1 MIFESDLRVTSCRA
15 RLRRTPGIAL
25 SISVVCL
32 FGSQTGIRMAYPIDK
47 KLVMA
52 VASSALFDLSDSDE
66 VYRKRGVDAYRK
78 YQRKK
83 ENAKLRPGVA
93 FPLVRRL
100 LSLNEGLAEENA
112 PVEVV
117 LLSRNDPDTG
127 LRVLNSIEK
136 HGLPMSRAIFVSG
149 RNPFRY
155 MNALNASLFLS
166 ANATDV
172 RKAVEGGLP
181 AGRVFPTSFADT
193 AQDLELR
200 IAFDFDG
207 VVADDSSETV
217 YKKKGLKAFQE
228 SEIRKALEPLREGP
242 LARFFREIS
251 RLQKFER
258 EKKKKNRRYVPKLRT
273 AIVTARNAPAH
284 KRVVAT
290 LRSWGIEVDEVFF
303 LGGIA
308 KSRVLDEFK
317 PHIFFDDQVQHIEG
331 VAGATP
337 SAHVPFGV
345 ANEPSPDL
353 VQSPHAESVW
363 LKNNRK
369 THGASNRRVRPIT
382 KAQAKRATKR
392 TTSRRRRGARTV

>member
-1 MIFESDLRVTSCRA
+1 
-15 RLRRTPGIAL
+15 
-25 SISVVCL
+25 
-32 FGSQTGIRMAYPIDK
+32 MAYPIDK

-52 VASSALFDLSDSDE
+52 IASSALFDLSDSDK
-66 VYRKRGVDAYRK
+66 VYRERGVDAYRK
-78 YQRKK
+78 YQREK
-83 ENAKLRPGVA
+83 ENTKLRPGVA
-93 FPLVRRL
+93 FPLIRRL
-100 LSLNEGLAEENA
+100 LRLNEGLAEADA

-127 LRVLNSIEK
+127 LRVLNSIDK

-172 RKAVEGGLP
+172 RKAVEDGLP

-207 VVADDSSETV
+207 VVADDSAETV

-242 LARFFREIS
+242 LARFFKEIS

-258 EKKKKNRRYVPKLRT
+258 EKKKKDRRYVPKLRT

-308 KSRVLDEFK
+308 KNRVLDEFK

-345 ANEPSPDL
+345 ANELSPDL

-363 LKNNRK
+363 LKNKGKAR
-369 THGASNRRVRPIT
+369 TALSNRRLQAP
-382 KAQAKRATKR
+382 KARRKPGTQRRA
-392 TTSRRRRGARTV
+392 RRRLRG

>member
-1 MIFESDLRVTSCRA
+1 M
-15 RLRRTPGIAL
+15 P
-25 SISVVCL
+25 
-32 FGSQTGIRMAYPIDK
+32 YPIEN
-47 KLVMA
+47 KLVIA
-52 VASSALFDLSDSDE
+52 VASSALFDLSDSDK
-66 VYRKRGVDAYRK
+66 VYREKGIGAYRK

-83 ENAKLRPGVA
+83 ENVTLRPGVA

-100 LSLNEGLAEENA
+100 LRLNDGYSEIAA

-127 LRVLNSIEK
+127 LRVVNSIEK
-136 HGLPMSRAIFVSG
+136 HQLGMSRAVFVSG
-149 RNPFRY
+149 KNPFRY

-166 ANATDV
+166 ANVTDV

-181 AGRVFPTSFADT
+181 AGRVFPTSFTDN
-193 AQDLELR
+193 QEDLELR

-217 YKKKGLKAFQE
+217 FKRKGLSAFQQ
-228 SEIRKALEPLREGP
+228 SEADHALEPLRAGP

-251 RLQKFER
+251 RLQHLER
-258 EKKKKNRRYVPKLRT
+258 EKKKKHTRYLPRLRT
-273 AIVTARNAPAH
+273 AIITARNAPAH

-308 KSRVLDEFK
+308 KNRVLEEFK
-317 PHIFFDDQVQHIEG
+317 PHIFFDDQLKHIEG

-337 SAHVPFGV
+337 SAHVPFGI
-345 ANEPSPDL
+345 ANELSPDL
-353 VQSPHAESVW
+353 AKKAHAESMWAKTRGQQRLTNSVSRPRHARSPKPVGRTP
-363 LKNNRK
+363 LASHHQFPMIGANR
-369 THGASNRRVRPIT
+369 
-382 KAQAKRATKR
+382 
-392 TTSRRRRGARTV
+392 

>member
-1 MIFESDLRVTSCRA
+1 L
-15 RLRRTPGIAL
+15 
-25 SISVVCL
+25 
-32 FGSQTGIRMAYPIDK
+32 AYPIEK
-47 KLVMA
+47 KLVIA
-52 VASSALFDLSDSDE
+52 VASSALFDLSESDK
-66 VYRKRGVDAYRK
+66 VYREKGVEAYRS

-83 ENAKLRPGVA
+83 ENTTLRPGVA
-93 FPLVRRL
+93 FPLVRRML
-100 LSLNEGLAEENA
+100 RLNEGFKEADA

-127 LRVLNSIEK
+127 LRVVNSIEK
-136 HGLPMSRAIFVSG
+136 HKLTMSRAIFVSG
-149 RNPFRY
+149 SNPFRY

-166 ANATDV
+166 ANVADV
-172 RKAVEGGLP
+172 RNAVGKGLP
-181 AGRVFPTSFADT
+181 AGRVFPTTFADSDDD
-193 AQDLELR
+193 QELR

-207 VVADDSSETV
+207 VVADDSSEAV
-217 YKKKGLKAFQE
+217 YKKKGLRAFQQ
-228 SEIRKALEPLREGP
+228 SEVAHAMEPLREGP

-251 RLQKFER
+251 RLQRLER
-258 EKKKKNRRYVPKLRT
+258 EKKKRDGAYVPRLRT

-308 KSRVLDEFK
+308 KNRVLEEFK

-345 ANEPSPDL
+345 ANEPGPEL
-353 VQSPHAESVW
+353 VDTPHAESVW
-363 LKNNRK
+363 LKKRRQREKGGAMKRRASPTRK
-369 THGASNRRVRPIT
+369 GGFGKSVASSRP
-382 KAQAKRATKR
+382 KR
-392 TTSRRRRGARTV
+392 